1 MLWKIFEA
9 PIDSDFGIYFNNHQI
24 QFEQKEFKPTIFCIT
39 LKHQMDQSLLRIRS
53 RDSSATRCIR
63 TLINKNIE
71 LSDFLTLSLSR
82 LRFPNGSFVLNELSK
97 FQFLDL
103 FRFSGFLFNVRKW
116 TRQTIYIY
124 MNRLFHTTLLLKKW
138 FIPEILSY

>member
-39 LKHQMDQSLLRIRS
+39 LKHQMDQSSLRTKSHDASTIQY
-53 RDSSATRCIR
+53 IK
-63 TLINKNIE
+63 TLIYENIK
-71 LSDFLTLSLSR
+71 LTDFLTLCLSR
-82 LRFPNGSFVLNELSK
+82 LRFPNGSFVLSELSK

-103 FRFSGFLFNVRKW
+103 FRFSGFLFHVRKW

-124 MNRLFHTTLLLKKW
+124 MNRLFYTTLLLKND
-138 FIPEILSY
+138 FVLRF